1 MDTGLA
7 RYLASRAAQYELHA
21 ETAREQGDI
30 LHAEALDRLARA
42 YKDDLRERLR
52 EPQY

>member
-7 RYLASRAAQYELHA
+7 RYLATRAAQYELYA
-21 ETAREQGDI
+21 ESARAQGDI
-30 LHAEALDRLARA
+30 LHADALDRLARA

-52 EPQY
+52 EQEY